1 MAGPTPPPATAA
13 VGTELPEWRQPITH
27 ELVAAYALA
36 SGDHNPIHLDPDF
49 ARAAGLGGTIAHGML
64 SMGILAAYV
73 GAWAGS
79 AAAVVDLRCRFAGM
93 VRPGDTLV
101 CRGRVASRDSKAG
114 TVTLELEAT
123 TESGTRALNHA
134 GAVVRVPTGEED

>member
-1 MAGPTPPPATAA
+1 MAPPAPPPATAA
-13 VGTELPEWRQPITH
+13 VGTELPEWRQPITQ
-27 ELVAAYALA
+27 EQVAAYAVA
-36 SGDHNPIHLDPDF
+36 SGDHNPIHLDPEF

-79 AAAVVDLRCRFAGM
+79 AAAVTDLRCRFAGM
-93 VRPGDTLV
+93 VRPGDTLI
-101 CRGRVASRDSKAG
+101 CRGRVAARDPAG
-114 TVTLELEAT
+114 GTITLELEAT

-134 GAVVRVPTGEED
+134 SAVVRAPAGEED